1 MVEVVGV
8 TPLPFTFRKLTP
20 SATPRVK
27 RLLLQQ
33 RDAELAR
40 AWSGLLHTAGVSVKR
55 VENSR
60 DALSALDGFGP
71 DAAVL
76 DLVLPDGDGVELVR
90 EIARRDP
97 QLPVVVVSA
106 ETDESRILAAIRAG
120 ASGYVFAQDMGERV
134 VSVVEEALR
143 GGAPLSRPVSR
154 LLLHACRG
162 PGDSTAPVPDLTR
175 REQSVLGMLA
185 EGKSY
190 ADVGTRLGVS
200 ENTVRSHVRSIYDK
214 LGASSKTEAVMTA
227 LRLGLVRV
235 R

>member
-1 MVEVVGV
+1 MVELVGV
-8 TPLPFTFRKLTP
+8 TPLPFSFRKLTP
-20 SATPRVK
+20 AATPRVR

-33 RDAELAR
+33 RDGELAR
-40 AWSGLLHTAGVSVKR
+40 GWSALLQAAGVSVKR
-55 VENSR
+55 VESSR

-71 DAAVL
+71 DAVLL

-90 EIARRDP
+90 EIVRRDP

-106 ETDESRILAAIRAG
+106 ETDEARILAAIRAG

-134 VSVVEEALR
+134 VPVVEEALR
-143 GGAPLSRPVSR
+143 GGAPLSRPVSK
-154 LLLHACRG
+154 LLLDACRSPNG
-162 PGDSTAPVPDLTR
+162 STEPAPDLTR
-175 REQSVLGMLA
+175 REQSVLSMLA

-190 ADVGTRLGVS
+190 ADVGTKLGVS

-214 LGASSKTEAVMTA
+214 LGASSKTEAVMAA